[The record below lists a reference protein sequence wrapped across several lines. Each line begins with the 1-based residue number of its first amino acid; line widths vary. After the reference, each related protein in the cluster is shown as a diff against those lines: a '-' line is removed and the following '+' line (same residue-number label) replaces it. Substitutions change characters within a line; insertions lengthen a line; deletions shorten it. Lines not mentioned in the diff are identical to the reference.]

1 MLNWIHE
8 NRTKWPQ
15 KVWFGFSLAFFMAY
29 KIDYIDWIYF
39 FTQKQNE
46 LILFTPFMKIE
57 LIDNIFIFENKI

>member
-1 MLNWIHE
+1 
-8 NRTKWPQ
+8 
-15 KVWFGFSLAFFMAY
+15 MAY

-57 LIDNIFIFENKI
+57 LTDNIFISENKI